1 MFYFSQ
7 RTLLFFVKNV
17 SFFDLAFYLLI
28 GSDLS
33 SFTLPFFLLQI
44 VFLHCEIW
52 KLSHEGKWVRISH
65 PNSMKNFV
73 IRMNKQV

>member
-1 MFYFSQ
+1 MYFLCLSLLCHCLLFYVRCLLATFKMFYFSQ

-44 VFLHCEIW
+44 VFLHYEI
-52 KLSHEGKWVRISH
+52 
-65 PNSMKNFV
+65 
-73 IRMNKQV
+73 